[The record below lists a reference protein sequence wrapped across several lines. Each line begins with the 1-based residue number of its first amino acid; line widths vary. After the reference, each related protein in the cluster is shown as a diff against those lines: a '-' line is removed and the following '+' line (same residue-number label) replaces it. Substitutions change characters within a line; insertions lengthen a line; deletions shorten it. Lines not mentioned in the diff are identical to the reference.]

1 MSVQVIPYCGTAP
14 SPAELLGRWNLDP
27 VLLSALAGVAA
38 LYALGARRGG
48 LPRGARG
55 WFYAGWG
62 LTTLALVSPL
72 CPLSV
77 ALFAARVGQHM
88 ILTLICAPMVA
99 LGRPLDALAAL
110 VLRRPCA
117 IAQGAGPTSLLA
129 AGLFAVLLWYW
140 HAPEPYAA
148 TFNSTLTYW
157 LMHVTVFGSAFWL
170 WTALLARL
178 GARSARA
185 LAAGLL
191 STVQMGLL
199 GALIT
204 FAPRPLYTPHLFT
217 APLWGLTPLQDQQ
230 LGGALMWAPG
240 CLAFLAAALAELWA
254 LLERATPPAEAAP
267 FAARRVAAP

>member
-14 SPAELLGRWNLDP
+14 TPAELLGRWNLDP
-27 VLLSALAGVAA
+27 VLLSALAGIAA

-48 LPRGARG
+48 LAESTKR
-55 WFYAGWG
+55 WFFAGWG
-62 LTTLALVSPL
+62 LTALALVSPI

-99 LGRPLDALAAL
+99 VGRPLDALAAL
-110 VLRRPCA
+110 VLRRPSA
-117 IAQGAGPTSLLA
+117 LTQGAAATAPLA

-170 WTALLARL
+170 WTSLLAQL
-178 GARSARA
+178 GYRSARA
-185 LAAGLL
+185 LAAGLI

-204 FAPRPLYTPHLFT
+204 FAPQPLYTPHFAT
-217 APLWGLTPLQDQQ
+217 AQLWGLTPLQDQQ

-240 CLAFLAAALAELWA
+240 CLAFLAAALAEVWT
-254 LLERATPPAEAAP
+254 LLERASPPAEAAP
-267 FAARRVAAP
+267 YAPRGVAAP

>member
-1 MSVQVIPYCGTAP
+1 MSGPVIPYCGTP
-14 SPAELLGRWNLDP
+14 PTPAELLGRWNLDP
-27 VLLSALAGVAA
+27 VLLGALAGVAA

-48 LPRGARG
+48 LAKSAQG
-55 WFYAGWG
+55 WFYAGWS
-62 LTTLALVSPL
+62 LTALALVSPL

-88 ILTLICAPMVA
+88 ILTLICAPLTA

-110 VLRRPCA
+110 VLRRPRA
-117 IAQGAGPTSLLA
+117 ITQGAGPTTLLA

-178 GARSARA
+178 GARSGRA
-185 LAAGLL
+185 LAAGLF

-204 FAPRPLYTPHLFT
+204 FAPRPLYTPHLVT
-217 APLWGLTPLQDQQ
+217 AQLWGLTPLQDQQ

-240 CLAFLAAALAELWA
+240 CVAFLAAALAELWA
-254 LLERATPPAEAAP
+254 LLERATPSATAAP
-267 FAARRVAAP
+267 YAGREVAAP